1 MNNFLGN
8 QKRGGT
14 TLRSNA
20 YRLLVSREQA
30 PRAQHPIPITSGS
43 IAVLPPYKN
52 ALTLTKI
59 PKIHADSKPCALHS
73 YFRFVLSTKRSF
85 LFCTLILLDR
95 LGGDGSGGLG
105 TVGGLNVGRR
115 GGGRAPCCAAR
126 HAEGDGAARQERKD
140 DRLND
145 FVNLL
150 VAHRFQCM
158 WVRYVVVPARGCRSI
173 GCRERGR

>member
-1 MNNFLGN
+1 M
-8 QKRGGT
+8 
-14 TLRSNA
+14 RSNV
-20 YRLLVSREQA
+20 YRLLFSRERA
-30 PRAQHPIPITSGS
+30 PRAQHPIPISSGS

-73 YFRFVLSTKRSF
+73 YFRFILSTKRSF
-85 LFCTLILLDR
+85 LPPLILLYR
-95 LGGDGSGGLG
+95 FGGDSSGGLG
-105 TVGGLNVGRR
+105 TVGGLNVRRR
-115 GGGRAPCCAAR
+115 GGDRAPCFAAR

-158 WVRYVVVPARGCRSI
+158 WVRYVVVPAKGCWSVDCK
-173 GCRERGR
+173 GRGR

>member
-1 MNNFLGN
+1 M
-8 QKRGGT
+8 
-14 TLRSNA
+14 RSNV
-20 YRLLVSREQA
+20 YRLFVSREQA
-30 PRAQHPIPITSGS
+30 PRAQHPIPISSGL

-73 YFRFVLSTKRSF
+73 YFRFTLSTKRSF
-85 LFCTLILLDR
+85 LFSTLILLHGF
-95 LGGDGSGGLG
+95 GGDSSGGFGAVVL
-105 TVGGLNVGRR
+105 LNVAR
-115 GGGRAPCCAAR
+115 GGGDRAPCFAAR
-126 HAEGDGAARQERKD
+126 HAKGDGTARQERKD

-158 WVRYVVVPARGCRSI
+158 WVRYVVVPAKGCWSV

>member
-1 MNNFLGN
+1 MNNEYLFCRWSMQGL
-8 QKRGGT
+8 
-14 TLRSNA
+14 S
-20 YRLLVSREQA
+20 LVVKLYIV
-30 PRAQHPIPITSGS
+30 HLYIVHTSY
-43 IAVLPPYKN
+43 IV
-52 ALTLTKI
+52 
-59 PKIHADSKPCALHS
+59 H
-73 YFRFVLSTKRSF
+73 RSF
-85 LFCTLILLDR
+85 VHPASLFDAGILLDR
-95 LGGDGSGGLG
+95 LGGDSSGGFG

-115 GGGRAPCCAAR
+115 GGDRAPCFAAR

-158 WVRYVVVPARGCRSI
+158 WVRYVVVPARGCWSV